1 MHSLFLNN
9 IGRSAPAVCRDA
21 AEKPAVQGM
30 AEEKAFSV
38 LTFLLRFDTMKKTPC
53 SEKRREKRF
62 RYGGWVCVEIA
73 LTGVKKRRE
82 APAAAVAAKRLRRG
96 RKAGEASGASERN
109 GSVPARME
117 KTFLME
123 RCRADGARFGAGGK
137 KGDGRPGRSCRAAA
151 FPVASGIKRGYNK
164 KTNRIKGGD
173 RHGLSHRP

>member
-9 IGRSAPAVCRDA
+9 IERSASAVCRDA

-30 AEEKAFSV
+30 AEEKAFSALLSV
-38 LTFLLRFDTMKKTPC
+38 LCFDTMKKTSC

-123 RCRADGARFGAGGK
+123 RCRADGACFGAGE

-173 RHGLSHRP
+173 RHGLSHRS